1 METVTSLIKPNDTIY
16 IWAALIGVVC
26 LANWLDQRYRWANK
40 LSIVVLC
47 IVGGM
52 LLANLH
58 ILPFASPVYKGV
70 SGVLLYTAIPMLLF
84 KSDLR
89 KIYKDSGKV
98 FLAFNLAAISSVAAG
113 LIYGYLM
120 RRWNAPE
127 VPGFVAMNAAGAI
140 GGTVNV
146 VAMSGVFNVSES
158 LVSATAML
166 GNFNLGIMLFV
177 LALVINSK
185 FYRKHFKHPV
195 VEEREAAILADPE
208 AAKKPLSA
216 AFWKCKELSLLDIL
230 KTFATSFVI
239 VALSQFIAKTVS
251 SLNPPFI
258 IKQLFGS
265 IWLVMT
271 TLSCLGAT
279 FLPGW
284 FSSLKFG
291 DEFGM
296 IILTMWYV
304 TIGTTAD
311 LVKISEFGAYVMLAG
326 GVTLAMHLVLSFIL
340 GKIFKLN
347 MEEICCAI
355 TATIGGPSSSAAL
368 TINHGWRNLI
378 APTILCALYGY
389 IIGNYLGVMIGN
401 YFM

>member
-1 METVTSLIKPNDTIY
+1 MISLIQSNDTIY
-16 IWAALIGVVC
+16 IWAVLIGVVC
-26 LANWLDQRYRWANK
+26 LANWLDQKYKWANK

-52 LLANLH
+52 LLANLRV
-58 ILPFASPVYKGV
+58 LPFQSPVYSGI

-89 KIYKDSGKV
+89 KIYKESGKV
-98 FLAFNLAAISSVAAG
+98 FLAFNLAAITSLVAG
-113 LIYGYLM
+113 VIYGFILLKL
-120 RRWNAPE
+120 NAPE

-140 GGTVNV
+140 GGTVNI
-146 VAMSGVFNVSES
+146 VAMSGAFQVSEN

-166 GNFNLGIMLFV
+166 ANFNLGIMLFV
-177 LALVINSK
+177 LSIVVNSK
-185 FYRKHFKHPV
+185 FYRKYFKHPHI
-195 VEEREAAILADPE
+195 EEREAMILADPE

-216 AFWKCKELSLLDIL
+216 AFWKCKEISLLEIL
-230 KTFATSFVI
+230 KTFASAFLI
-239 VALSQFIAKTVS
+239 VALSRFIANTVS

-279 FLPGW
+279 FLSGW

-311 LVKISEFGAYVMLAG
+311 LVKIGEFGIYVMLAG
-326 GVTLAMHLVLSFIL
+326 GVTLASHLVLSFVI
-340 GKIFKLN
+340 GKLFGLSL
-347 MEEICCAI
+347 EEICCAI
-355 TATIGGPSSSAAL
+355 AATIGGPSSSAAL

-401 YFM
+401 YFLSI